1 MVCKFQQSM
10 FNFLRNIAGGSAQNM
25 AGGQVDVAIPL
36 LDGSDENMV
45 TPEQKPLQMQYVTPT
60 HYSTPKKT
68 KACRQLDMNLGHA
81 F

>member
-1 MVCKFQQSM
+1 MVANFQQSM
-10 FNFLRNIAGGSAQNM
+10 FDFLKNIADGPAQNM

-45 TPEQKPLQMQYVTPT
+45 TPEQKPMQMKYVTPM
-60 HYSTPKKT
+60 HYSTPKKQ
-68 KACRQLDMNLGHA
+68 ARRQLDMNTSHA